1 MREMALGELDLG
13 VGAARRVDV
22 AYQRQDRMVVRRE
35 SKLGL
40 PAVGELAVFR
50 DHAPDALE
58 LCLEEDPLVLLVEV
72 PVFAL
77 ELGEAPVVLDPDGIA
92 PRQVEPHLEVADIG
106 GRVLRVGR
114 ARGQLQVSRRLLD
127 AQCPRRLTHPAKDEV
142 ALLGREITRS
152 ALAQVEEEIDRLLL
166 AVVLDLGQ
174 QRWNEVEGR
183 PHVGVAVEQRRHL
196 VIVLGRAQPH
206 PRQEVSAR
214 EVVLVVRLVHVP
226 DEGNVEWLHFL
237 KRSGE
242 V

>member
-1 MREMALGELDLG
+1 
-13 VGAARRVDV
+13 
-22 AYQRQDRMVVRRE
+22 MVVRRE

-114 ARGQLQVSRRLLD
+114 TRGQLQVSRRLLD
-127 AQCPRRLTHPAKDEV
+127 AQCPRRLTHPAEDEV
-142 ALLGREITRS
+142 ALFGREITRS

>member
-1 MREMALGELDLG
+1 MREMALGELDLE

-106 GRVLRVGR
+106 GR
-114 ARGQLQVSRRLLD
+114 
-127 AQCPRRLTHPAKDEV
+127 
-142 ALLGREITRS
+142 
-152 ALAQVEEEIDRLLL
+152 
-166 AVVLDLGQ
+166 
-174 QRWNEVEGR
+174 
-183 PHVGVAVEQRRHL
+183 
-196 VIVLGRAQPH
+196 
-206 PRQEVSAR
+206 
-214 EVVLVVRLVHVP
+214 
-226 DEGNVEWLHFL
+226 
-237 KRSGE
+237 RSGPAAME
-242 V
+242 RG